1 MRFKISTLHMPYTR
15 EFVKVCLFLVHFDM
29 AVKMRVQGYI
39 RIMFGTHLLKEL
51 LERYNLISLCCNSVN
66 QVHEM

>member
-1 MRFKISTLHMPYTR
+1 MPYTR
-15 EFVKVCLFLVHFDM
+15 EFVKVPFLGLGLFLVHFDM

-51 LERYNLISLCCNSVN
+51 LERYNLIKSVL
-66 QVHEM
+66 Q